1 MREKRD
7 GKRAF
12 FEEEEEAMKASQG
25 RTRTNY
31 KVQGVGIVTRSES
44 WD

>member
-1 MREKRD
+1 MCGKKQD

-12 FEEEEEAMKASQG
+12 FEEEEAMKASQG